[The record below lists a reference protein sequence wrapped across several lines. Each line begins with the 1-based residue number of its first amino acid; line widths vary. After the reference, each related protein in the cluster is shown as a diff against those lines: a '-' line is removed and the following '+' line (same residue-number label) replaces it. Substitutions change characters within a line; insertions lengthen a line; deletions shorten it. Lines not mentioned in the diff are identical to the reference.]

1 MIKYVLV
8 GGIATLVDLCIF
20 AVFALWLP
28 FNYLLVGGIGFAA
41 GTAINY
47 LLCVRYIY
55 VSGQRFSTRGEVLG
69 VYLVGGLG
77 LTLHEVLL
85 YLAYEHFALPL
96 MLCKLLAIGLVFF
109 WNFGMRN
116 FYLFAS
122 PDRG

>member
-1 MIKYVLV
+1 MRGHLLNLIKYVLV

-47 LLCVRYIY
+47 ALCVRYIY

-85 YLAYEHFALPL
+85 
-96 MLCKLLAIGLVFF
+96 
-109 WNFGMRN
+109 
-116 FYLFAS
+116 
-122 PDRG
+122 